1 MSRRYHTARIS
12 WQAVLSE
19 SICTSILTCL
29 NINTSVYK
37 MGKGNTTGNILN
49 HVLPFPVA
57 KKNTFCNMKE
67 NLMMNSASMK

>member
-1 MSRRYHTARIS
+1 
-12 WQAVLSE
+12 
-19 SICTSILTCL
+19 
-29 NINTSVYK
+29 

-67 NLMMNSASMK
+67 NLMMHSASMK